1 LRAELP
7 ILAAAA
13 GFDTSE
19 VKTNIRGSRSG
30 YVASHHN
37 RVRTG
42 VPILITDII
51 HQLRTYLNTITSLPP
66 PNPVHLTNIRI
77 AAAWRTCQPC
87 DRAINAAV
95 AARSLL
101 PR

>member
-7 ILAAAA
+7 ILAAA

-19 VKTNIRGSRSG
+19 VNANIRGSRSG

-37 RVRTG
+37 RFRTG

-51 HQLRTYLNTITSLPP
+51 HQVRTYLNTITGLPP
-66 PNPVHLTNIRI
+66 PNPAHLTNTRI
-77 AAAWRTCQPC
+77 AAAWRKCWPC

-95 AARSLL
+95 AARSML